1 MKEKVPFSLVSELTK
16 AYKGTISRPFGHNCI
31 AIQFFLVF
39 GSSEREYLR
48 GIIDDS
54 EIRIPQKFVF
64 PSGSIFET
72 MKWAQSRL
80 SLLTKAYKGTISG
93 PFSHNCKA
101 IRYFSL
107 FWLFRT
113 EGAARAEPSLFEL
126 CRVVSEED
134 ALGDDRRPLRSNAEQ
149 ECSNMFGILLT

>member
-1 MKEKVPFSLVSELTK
+1 MKEKVPFSLVSEFTK
-16 AYKGTISRPFGHNCI
+16 AYKGTISRPFG
-31 AIQFFLVF
+31 
-39 GSSEREYLR
+39 
-48 GIIDDS
+48 
-54 EIRIPQKFVF
+54 
-64 PSGSIFET
+64 
-72 MKWAQSRL
+72 
-80 SLLTKAYKGTISG
+80 
-93 PFSHNCKA
+93 HNCKA

-149 ECSNMFGILLT
+149 EVNGSIFDEPIVVKSKYNVLFYLYHIIH